1 MKSSNRNA
9 TSATQ
14 VTTKDIVQAARWIT
28 EGKLLAYPT
37 ESVWGM
43 GCDPFNK
50 SAVMQLLAIKQRPID
65 KGMIVITDRVER
77 IAPLLTALNDKQ
89 RQMVLDSWQ
98 PVLNHQFLNTQSL
111 DTQAVN
117 MPVLQAQTWLL
128 PLPAQLKIT
137 IPSWI
142 TGSHNSVAVRVIAH
156 PLIQQLCA
164 QMVSADNPYGFIVST
179 SCNPSGESPALNL
192 EQAQAYFSD
201 TDLASNVH
209 YLAGKTL
216 EYQLPS
222 QISDALTGQVTR

>member
-1 MKSSNRNA
+1 MKSYNRNA
-9 TSATQ
+9 TSSTQ
-14 VTTKDIVQAARWIT
+14 ATTKDIVQAATWLV

-37 ESVWGM
+37 ESVWGI

-50 SAVMQLLAIKQRPID
+50 SAVMQLLAIKQRPVD

-98 PVLNHQFLNTQSL
+98 PVLNHQFLNTKPL

-117 MPVLQAQTWLL
+117 MPIQQAQTWLL

-137 IPSWI
+137 MPSWI
-142 TGSHNSVAVRVIAH
+142 TGCHNSVAVRVIAH

-164 QMVSADNPYGFIVST
+164 QMVSVDNPYGFIVST
-179 SCNPSGESPALNL
+179 SCNPSSEPPAISL
-192 EQAQAYFSD
+192 EQAQAYFSN
-201 TDLASNVH
+201 TDLAGNVG

-222 QISDALTGQVTR
+222 QISDALTGKIIR